1 MLAEN
6 IQSLGGKAR
15 AESLTE
21 EQRKEIASQGGKA
34 LWSIPK
40 ATHEGDIRLN
50 EMVSIPCAVL
60 EDGTRLITQRGI
72 YQALGRYKN
81 PNKKGAI
88 AERPGFLGAQNITP
102 FISNELARSWEPIKF
117 RTTKSGGLGGNVAL
131 GYKAEILPMVC
142 HVFEDAERAGALR
155 PNQKHIADAARVIS
169 RSFSKLGIIA
179 LVDEATGYQY
189 DRARDA
195 LARILEKFIA
205 KELQPWTKTF
215 PMEFYQNIFRLRG
228 WPFDPNSVKRPQVIA
243 AYTKDFV
250 YKRLAPGVYEELL
263 EKNPVIDG
271 RRKHKLFQ
279 WLTGEIGHPK
289 LRSHL
294 DGLLALMRIS
304 DSWPQFKIFLNRAYP
319 KYERTELGLTVEVRD
334 KN

>member
-1 MLAEN
+1 MPTEN

-15 AESLTE
+15 AKALTE
-21 EQRKEIASQGGKA
+21 EELSESAKKA
-34 LWSIPK
+34 AEARWSIPK
-40 ATHEGDIRLN
+40 ATHEGEIRLN
-50 EMVSIPCAVL
+50 ETISIPCAVL

-81 PNKKGAI
+81 PNKTGSI
-88 AERPGFLGAQNITP
+88 AERPGFLGAANVTP
-102 FISNELARSWEPIKF
+102 FISSDLTRSWEPIKF

-155 PNQKHIADAARVIS
+155 PNQQHIVEAARAIS

-195 LARILEKFIA
+195 LARILERFIA

-215 PMEFYQNIFRLRG
+215 PLEFYENIFRLRG
-228 WPFDPNSVKRPQVIA
+228 WPFDPTSVKRPQVIA

-250 YKRLAPGVYEELL
+250 YKRLAPGVYEDLL
-263 EKNPVIDG
+263 AKNPIIDG

-304 DSWPQFKIFLNRAYP
+304 DSWVQFKQFLNKAYP
-319 KYERTELGLTVEVRD
+319 KYERMELGFDLQLKD
-334 KN
+334 KD